1 MKSQHL
7 AIRSK
12 FALGEFR
19 GIVDLKKSDFGAV
32 EIFGIG
38 TEIVKMLKCFIAHFH
53 KIQTYVTRVTTNKEY
68 EIFETS
74 ITGR

>member
-1 MKSQHL
+1 L

-19 GIVDLKKSDFGAV
+19 GVVNSKKSDFSAAKS
-32 EIFGIG
+32 FGNG
-38 TEIVKMLKCFIAHFH
+38 TEIDKMLERFIARFH
-53 KIQTYVTRVTTNKEY
+53 EIETYVTRVTTNKEY